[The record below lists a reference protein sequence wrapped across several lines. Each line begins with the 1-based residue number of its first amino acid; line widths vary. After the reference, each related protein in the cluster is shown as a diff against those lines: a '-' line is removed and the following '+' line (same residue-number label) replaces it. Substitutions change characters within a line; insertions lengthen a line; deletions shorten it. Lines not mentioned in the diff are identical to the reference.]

1 LHIFVEAS
9 AASSSREHEL
19 VEPTYT
25 DAETQQYLRDRL
37 TVVELA
43 SYQRQ
48 YGAFTQAERQAAA
61 DVWADAERLSAE
73 S

>member
-1 LHIFVEAS
+1 
-9 AASSSREHEL
+9 L

-37 TVVELA
+37 TAVELA
-43 SYQRQ
+43 GYQRQ
-48 YGAFTQAERQAAA
+48 YGTFTQDERQAAA